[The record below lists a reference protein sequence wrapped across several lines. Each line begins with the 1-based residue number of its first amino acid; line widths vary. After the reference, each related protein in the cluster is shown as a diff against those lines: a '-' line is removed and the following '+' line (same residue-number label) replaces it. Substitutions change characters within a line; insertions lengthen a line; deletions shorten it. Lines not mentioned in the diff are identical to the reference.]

1 MAGQLK
7 NHPLTELVREISAAE
22 LSGALRLAQE
32 RARTVV
38 YFESGEI
45 IYAASNLRAYRLSEC
60 VRRWDVLSEPQLAGA
75 QGKTSDLEFGS
86 ALVAAGAV
94 SRETLEALVARQVS
108 EMLYHTLAWTDG
120 EWEFD
125 PRVRL
130 AGDVRVTIKPEKLLF
145 ESARRLPVE
154 FVAARFPDGSE
165 KLSPETG
172 VPDDLNLLP
181 TEAFVMTR
189 IDAPLSVN
197 ELLAISGLPEAETL
211 HVTYTLALGGFLR
224 REKWPPML
232 TAAETA
238 KARAVK
244 VAPGKPVS
252 PVAAEV
258 KSEPKSAPSARA
270 ADPVE
275 EERDE
280 QSEIDALF
288 AKARVTTDYYQM
300 LGVRRSADAAEI
312 KRAYYALAKRFH
324 PDRFRKGAEA
334 AQLTRIESAFAQI
347 AQAYDALKN
356 NNSRAVYDSKLLK
369 QDEAARTSRA
379 SAAPKPDRASFN
391 QSAKDTSSAASTP
404 VTRPNPADTPYHAEE
419 RFKQGL
425 EALQQGN
432 HAFAIAALGE
442 AARLAPSEARYHA
455 YFGLALSKDERLR
468 HSAEAEFKAA
478 IALAANNTSF
488 RVMLAEFYIGVGLRR
503 RAEGELV
510 RALSADPKDKVAR
523 QLLDKLKG

>member
-7 NHPLTELVREISAAE
+7 NHPLTELVREITAAE
-22 LSGALRLAQE
+22 LSGALRLLQE

-38 YFESGEI
+38 YFEAGEI
-45 IYAASNLRAYRLSEC
+45 IYAASNIRAYRLSEC
-60 VRRWDVLSEPQLAGA
+60 VQRWNILSEPQLAGV

-86 ALVAAGAV
+86 ALIAAGAV
-94 SRETLEALVARQVS
+94 SRETLGALAARQVS
-108 EMLYHTLAWTDG
+108 EMLYHTMVWTDG

-130 AGDVRVTIKPEKLLF
+130 AGDVRVTIKAEKLLF

-154 FVAARFPDGSE
+154 FVATRFQDRGE
-165 KLSPETG
+165 KFAPETV
-172 VPDDLNLLP
+172 VPDELNLLP

-244 VAPGKPVS
+244 VAPAKPAS
-252 PVAAEV
+252 PFAAEV
-258 KSEPKSAPSARA
+258 KSEPKGTQSAQA
-270 ADPVE
+270 ANPVE
-275 EERDE
+275 EQRDE
-280 QSEIDALF
+280 QSEIEALF

-300 LGVRRSADAAEI
+300 LGVRRSANAAEI
-312 KRAYYALAKRFH
+312 KSAYYALAKRFH

-334 AQLTRIESAFAQI
+334 AQLARIESAFAQI

-379 SAAPKPDRASFN
+379 NAAPKPERASFS
-391 QSAKDTSSAASTP
+391 QSAPESPNSASIP
-404 VTRPNPADTPYHAEE
+404 VTRPQHADTPYHAEE

-425 EALQQGN
+425 DALQQGN

-442 AARLAPSEARYHA
+442 AARLAPSEGRYHA
-455 YFGLALSKDERLR
+455 YFGLALSKDARLR

-478 IALAANNTSF
+478 IALDVNNTSF

-510 RALSADPKDKVAR
+510 RALSVDPNDKVAR
-523 QLLDKLKG
+523 QLRDKMKG